1 MSKKNRTN
9 DRASRAAAALAE
21 QQRQER
27 RRRNLMVGGV
37 VGAILVIV
45 VIGFLLARS
54 LDTTND
60 VNADAPSSS
69 SEFGV
74 TIGPDDAPNKVVI
87 YEDFLCP
94 YCGELEKRTRDDLAQ
109 LADDGK
115 VQVEYRPFN
124 LLGGDDDTSYSVRSA
139 GAFSI
144 VLEKEDAT
152 VAKKFHDL
160 LYENQPEETGPFPK
174 SSELAD
180 LAVEAG
186 ADENAVR
193 SPIENDEGTAW
204 VTKATKAAN
213 DAGVQGTPT
222 VLLNGEVFNDGTTI
236 DDLAQ
241 NLIDKVS

>member
-9 DRASRAAAALAE
+9 DRAARAAAALEA

-27 RRRNLMVGGV
+27 RRRNTMVGGV
-37 VGAILVIV
+37 VVGLVIIV
-45 VIGFLLARS
+45 LAGWLIANR
-54 LDTTND
+54 LDTTKD
-60 VNADAPSSS
+60 VDAPSSG

-94 YCGELEKRTRDDLAQ
+94 YCGELEKKTRDDLTQ
-109 LADDGK
+109 LAADGK
-115 VQVEYRPFN
+115 VQVEYRPFD
-124 LLGGDDDTSYSVRSA
+124 LLGGGDASSYSVRSA

-144 VLEKEDAT
+144 VLQESDAD

-160 LYENQPEETGPFPK
+160 LFENQPDERGPFPK

-186 ADENAVR
+186 ADEAAVR
-193 SPIENDEGTAW
+193 DKIEGDEGTPW
-204 VTKATKAAN
+204 VTKATKAAT
-213 DAGVQGTPT
+213 DAGVQSTPT
-222 VLLNGEVFNDGTTI
+222 ILLNDEVFQDGRTV
-236 DDLAQ
+236 DDLAD
-241 NLIDKVS
+241 NLIAKLQ